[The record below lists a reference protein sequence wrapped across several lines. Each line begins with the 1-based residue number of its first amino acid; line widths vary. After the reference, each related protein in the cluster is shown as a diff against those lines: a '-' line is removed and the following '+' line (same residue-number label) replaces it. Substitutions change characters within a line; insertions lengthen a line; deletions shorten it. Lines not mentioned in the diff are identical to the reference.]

1 MTAPR
6 RLIRVANLMIA
17 ELTKVQ
23 PTDSAYDGARGMAEC
38 GVRHLRVVDGGNLE
52 DIVSLE
58 LDGAGLGDGLL
69 QAAQTA
75 SPGEP

>member
-17 ELTKVQ
+17 ELTKVL
-23 PTDSAYDGARGMAEC
+23 PPDSAYDAARGMAEC
-38 GVRHLRVVDGGNLE
+38 GVRHLLVDGGNLE
-52 DIVSLE
+52 DIVSLD
-58 LDGAGLGDGLL
+58 LDGADFGDGLL

-75 SPGEP
+75 SPGAP